1 MSQHA
6 PKELIEEIAHEVKVL
21 EVEAEEGASART
33 PLIVLGG
40 VTMVVGAVVVTL
52 LVVAFL
58 AYYLAK

>member
-1 MSQHA
+1 MSHHA
-6 PKELIEEIAHEVKVL
+6 PKELIDEIAHEVKAL
-21 EVEAEEGASART
+21 EVEADEGASART

-40 VTMVVGAVVVTL
+40 VTLVVWAIVATL